1 MRAIVARS
9 IGLIPMK
16 PEKDVFVCT
25 NERPSGHPRGSC
37 VQNGSIEVLQTFRD
51 LQGEKN
57 LFNFKVVATGCL
69 EPCLAGPTVVVYP
82 DNVWYGGVTVD
93 DVERIIDE
101 HLVRGRPVEFLI
113 LDEEDFERSQRGPKE
128 APPSCL

>member
-1 MRAIVARS
+1 
-9 IGLIPMK
+9 MK
-16 PEKDVFVCT
+16 PEKYVFVCT
-25 NERPSGHPRGSC
+25 NERPPGHPRGSC
-37 VQNGSIEVLQTFRD
+37 IEKGSAEVLQLFRD

-82 DNVWYGGVTVD
+82 DNVWYGGVTTE
-93 DVERIIDE
+93 DVELIIDQ
-101 HLVRGRPVEFLI
+101 HLVGGKPVELLI
-113 LDEEDFERSQRGPKE
+113 LDEDDFERSQRGPKE

>member
-1 MRAIVARS
+1 
-9 IGLIPMK
+9 MK
-16 PEKDVFVCT
+16 PEKYVFVCT
-25 NERPSGHPRGSC
+25 NERPAGHPRGSC

-82 DNVWYGGVTVD
+82 DDVWYGGVTVD

-101 HLVRGRPVEFLI
+101 HLVGGHAVEFLI
-113 LDEEDFERSQRGPKE
+113 LDEDDFERSQRGPKE
-128 APPSCL
+128 APPSGLT

>member
-1 MRAIVARS
+1 MR
-9 IGLIPMK
+9 
-16 PEKDVFVCT
+16 PEKYVFVCT
-25 NERPSGHPRGSC
+25 NERPPDHPRGSC
-37 VQNGSIEVLQTFRD
+37 VQKASVDVLQTFRD

-57 LFNFKVVATGCL
+57 LLHFKVVATGCL

-93 DVERIIDE
+93 DVEQIIDE
-101 HLVRGRPVEFLI
+101 HLVGGRPVEFLI
-113 LDEEDFERSQRGPKE
+113 LDEDDFERSQRGPKE

>member
-1 MRAIVARS
+1 
-9 IGLIPMK
+9 MK
-16 PEKDVFVCT
+16 PERYVFVCT
-25 NERPSGHPRGSC
+25 NERPPDHPRGSC
-37 VQNGSIEVLQTFRD
+37 VRNGSIEVLQTFRD

-101 HLVRGRPVEFLI
+101 HLVGGHPIDFLL
-113 LDEEDFERSQRGPKE
+113 LDDDDFERSQRGPKE
-128 APPSCL
+128 APPSFL